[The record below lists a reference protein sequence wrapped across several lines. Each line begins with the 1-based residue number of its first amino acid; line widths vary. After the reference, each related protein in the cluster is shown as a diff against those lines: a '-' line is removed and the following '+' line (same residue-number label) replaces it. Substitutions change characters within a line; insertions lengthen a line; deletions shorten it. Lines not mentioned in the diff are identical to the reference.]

1 MIEAL
6 LWAAGG
12 TGFTFM
18 MTSLGAATVLFVGAK
33 VKMGLQRGF
42 FGFAAGVMMAASVWS
57 LLLPAIERAEGGPVP
72 PALIAGTGLA
82 AGVLFLMGLDRLIPH
97 LHPDTGAPEG
107 LSARWKR
114 TTLLF
119 LAVTLHN
126 IPEGMAVGL
135 AFAMAAQEG
144 DFSGAVALAMGIGI
158 QNFPEG
164 AAGHCSYDRRIDFFG
179 YQIKIRIVR
188 IKCSSCNATNAIL
201 IEDMVPFYRLSHET
215 IIKVIE
221 SDSCDLASHKKFL
234 LSNFVDIDIHSYDD
248 VCQYSCKIKNR
259 SINIIFCLFS
269 T

>member
-1 MIEAL
+1 MIIL
-6 LWAAGG
+6 KFKDKCNNKI
-12 TGFTFM
+12 TINQKSYNKIVKQFTV
-18 MTSLGAATVLFVGAK
+18 SLFTVHCQLCDNK
-33 VKMGLQRGF
+33 NWYR
-42 FGFAAGVMMAASVWS
+42 
-57 LLLPAIERAEGGPVP
+57 
-72 PALIAGTGLA
+72 
-82 AGVLFLMGLDRLIPH
+82 
-97 LHPDTGAPEG
+97 
-107 LSARWKR
+107 
-114 TTLLF
+114 
-119 LAVTLHN
+119 
-126 IPEGMAVGL
+126 
-135 AFAMAAQEG
+135 
-144 DFSGAVALAMGIGI
+144 
-158 QNFPEG
+158 
-164 AAGHCSYDRRIDFFG
+164 HCSYDRRIDFFG